1 MRKSL
6 VIKIISFFLL
16 ICIVPFTLFTLFF
29 VQESRTME
37 EKNMKENL
45 GALAKEK
52 ADVISKDLDQVEREV
67 ENLSQWTEYI
77 LNESQSGKSI
87 PDHYSFDSRGVL
99 ERQINKET
107 SLSAISNVYVPNNTE
122 FTEEIINDLI
132 NTEKLDNVFKKIK
145 ESNSSIE
152 YIYMVSNNGFIRVYP
167 YLSNLTFS
175 PDHDQRKD
183 PFYTL
188 AAQENNN
195 KSKTIW
201 TKPYYD
207 YGGKGWV
214 ITCSH
219 PIYINGNFKGIVCID
234 VSLSKIKKT
243 LADFSLGDSGFA
255 FIIDQEGSVIYHPEY
270 MRTSPIQGEL
280 LNTNIFKQ
288 QISEDYEKILSSMT
302 YGEKGLL
309 LYDKGSEKHLVSF
322 EPINNLGW
330 SIGIE
335 VNKNNYVVGFKNLAS
350 KFWLAIILI
359 IFMLLLMG
367 VHLSLKITNPILTL
381 TQDAKKIANGKFG
394 ETVKVTSKDEI
405 GVLAESFNTM
415 SRKIEEYTESIIRN
429 TNQLETLFNSFSGI
443 MMILGPNYQIRRIN
457 YKGLNIAKKTF
468 KNDNIVGM
476 FCYQVFNQ
484 SNCPCGDCPI
494 INTLKTKAEYKSEIL
509 RDSEVYHLWSFPV
522 YNSLGNIDE
531 IVVHSRKVTEQ
542 VMLEKELIQAEKMA
556 AIGQMSAGITHE
568 LKNPLAVI
576 KGASYLLNSCS
587 NSHKDEI
594 AKEAI
599 EEIDTNIIRAE
610 KIIYNLLNFSRPSDE
625 KIKKI
630 EVRNLLEQ
638 VLLLEKTSIIK
649 GNIDVIINL
658 PNEPLYVFGKSS
670 SIKHVFLNLIT
681 NSVQAMPKGGK
692 LNINGK
698 NLNNEK
704 IEICFSDTGLG
715 IPEENLDKIFK
726 PFFTTKETGKGTGLG
741 LWIVNKEIEKHG
753 GTIKVQ
759 SNYKHGTTF
768 VIILPSK
775 ERCDTNA

>member
-1 MRKSL
+1 
-6 VIKIISFFLL
+6 
-16 ICIVPFTLFTLFF
+16 
-29 VQESRTME
+29 ME

-77 LNESQSGKSI
+77 LNEIQSGKSI

-302 YGEKGLL
+302 YGGKGLL

-322 EPINNLGW
+322 QPINNLGW

-335 VNKNNYVVGFKNLAS
+335 VNKN
-350 KFWLAIILI
+350 
-359 IFMLLLMG
+359 
-367 VHLSLKITNPILTL
+367 
-381 TQDAKKIANGKFG
+381 D
-394 ETVKVTSKDEI
+394 
-405 GVLAESFNTM
+405 
-415 SRKIEEYTESIIRN
+415 
-429 TNQLETLFNSFSGI
+429 
-443 MMILGPNYQIRRIN
+443 
-457 YKGLNIAKKTF
+457 
-468 KNDNIVGM
+468 
-476 FCYQVFNQ
+476 
-484 SNCPCGDCPI
+484 
-494 INTLKTKAEYKSEIL
+494 
-509 RDSEVYHLWSFPV
+509 
-522 YNSLGNIDE
+522 
-531 IVVHSRKVTEQ
+531 
-542 VMLEKELIQAEKMA
+542 
-556 AIGQMSAGITHE
+556 
-568 LKNPLAVI
+568 
-576 KGASYLLNSCS
+576 
-587 NSHKDEI
+587 
-594 AKEAI
+594 
-599 EEIDTNIIRAE
+599 
-610 KIIYNLLNFSRPSDE
+610 
-625 KIKKI
+625 
-630 EVRNLLEQ
+630 
-638 VLLLEKTSIIK
+638 
-649 GNIDVIINL
+649 
-658 PNEPLYVFGKSS
+658 
-670 SIKHVFLNLIT
+670 
-681 NSVQAMPKGGK
+681 
-692 LNINGK
+692 
-698 NLNNEK
+698 
-704 IEICFSDTGLG
+704 
-715 IPEENLDKIFK
+715 
-726 PFFTTKETGKGTGLG
+726 
-741 LWIVNKEIEKHG
+741 
-753 GTIKVQ
+753 
-759 SNYKHGTTF
+759 
-768 VIILPSK
+768 
-775 ERCDTNA
+775 